1 DTIYVLRHSPLMARE
16 KVYSE
21 VLNLRVDEPLSQEV
35 KRIAEQHET
44 SESDAARRLLA
55 WGVEAHRA
63 MEARRLLRPYDA
75 PEPDFPQRMRIT
87 VHWEDFDPAEDDD
100 FGVSW

>member
-1 DTIYVLRHSPLMARE
+1 MLRQAEVMARE
-16 KVYSE
+16 KTYGE
-21 VLNLRVDEPLSQEV
+21 VLNLRIDEALSREV

-63 MEARRLLRPYDA
+63 MEAHQLLRPYDA
-75 PEPDFPQRMRIT
+75 ETPVLPERMKIAVRF
-87 VHWEDFDPAEDDD
+87 DAFDPQYDDD
-100 FGVSW
+100 YGVSW

>member
-1 DTIYVLRHSPLMARE
+1 
-16 KVYSE
+16 
-21 VLNLRVDEPLSQEV
+21 
-35 KRIAEQHET
+35 
-44 SESDAARRLLA
+44 
-55 WGVEAHRA
+55 

-87 VHWEDFDPAEDDD
+87 VLWEDFDPAEDDD